1 MSGLTAESDQ
11 MGFQATL
18 QRAIAGS
25 QDDIRRL
32 IDEYGHCIQRVV
44 RRRLDT
50 RLRSKFD
57 SIDFVQMVWASFF
70 RDAARLERFGTPE
83 EFVRFLVTM
92 ARNKVVDEER
102 RRLMGAR
109 YNCSHDT
116 SYDES
121 ENPAGT
127 ASGATPSQF
136 AIARE
141 ELEKMVATESDRDR
155 EVIRLRISGA
165 SFVEISKAL
174 GINERTARRVIRRL
188 AGHKDEDAVESDT
201 R

>member
-1 MSGLTAESDQ
+1 MSELTTESDQ
-11 MGFQATL
+11 QGFQATL

-25 QDDIRRL
+25 QEDIHRL

-57 SIDFVQMVWASFF
+57 SLDFVQMVWASFF
-70 RDAARLERFGTPE
+70 RDAGQLERFHAPE

-92 ARNKVVDEER
+92 ARNKVIDEER

-109 YNCSHDT
+109 YNCTQET
-116 SYDES
+116 SYDDLQQ
-121 ENPAGT
+121 PAG
-127 ASGATPSQF
+127 ASAATPSQF

-141 ELEKMVATESDRDR
+141 QLEKMVSTESERDR
-155 EVIRLRISGA
+155 EVIRLRLNGA
-165 SFVEISKAL
+165 SFVEISKTL
-174 GINERTARRVIRRL
+174 GINERTARRVVERL
-188 AGHKDEDAVESDT
+188 ANQ
-201 R
+201 